1 MTQTFS
7 SDVKKLAVKLNY
19 TLVIMIY
26 LGALFFSWAWAWIY
40 SSLLNFNN

>member
-7 SDVKKLAVKLNY
+7 SDVKKWAVKLNY

-26 LGALFFSWAWAWIY
+26 LGALFFFL
-40 SSLLNFNN
+40 SLGLNLQ